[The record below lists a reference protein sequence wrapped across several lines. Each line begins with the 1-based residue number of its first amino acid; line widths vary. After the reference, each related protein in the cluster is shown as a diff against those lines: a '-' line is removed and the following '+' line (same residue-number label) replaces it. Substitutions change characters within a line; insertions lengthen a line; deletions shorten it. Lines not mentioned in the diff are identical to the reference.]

1 MYKSSRHKK
10 KRDISTQEKHKKNE
24 SIKNTKY
31 KKETAYIHTDGYVF
45 IN

>member
-24 SIKNTKY
+24 SIKYTKY
-31 KKETAYIHTDGYVF
+31 KKDSIHTY
-45 IN
+45 

>member
-24 SIKNTKY
+24 SINILNI
-31 KKETAYIHTDGYVF
+31 KKTAYVHTDGYVF